1 MRYTGVSAS
10 RKNHLY
16 QHIAAALALAAIIG
30 ADPVY
35 AQWQP
40 SRNVEIIVPA
50 AAGSSL
56 DSMARLFQRVIQEKH
71 LTKANQTVINRAGGG
86 NAVGFNYLAS
96 HTADPHYVL
105 ITPFTVITN
114 RIMGSNPLSYQDFTP
129 LAMLADEH
137 IAFVV
142 NANSALRSGRDL
154 IERLKKDPA
163 SVNMALA
170 SALGNANHIAVCL
183 VGKSIGV
190 DSKRFKIAV
199 FNSSGE
205 SIAAVLGG
213 HVDLA
218 ITTVGLVGAHLQAGR
233 VRVLGIASAERLG
246 GALAPVPT
254 WREQGVDVIFSSWRA
269 LIGPRGLNA
278 EQIAY
283 WEALAAK
290 ATEQEEW
297 THELELNSLTPAYL
311 GSEATRKLFAQQAGE
326 LRSILSE
333 LGLAK

>member
-1 MRYTGVSAS
+1 MRNARICKRQKAS
-10 RKNHLY
+10 LGKPVTVA
-16 QHIAAALALAAIIG
+16 IALAAMITISP
-30 ADPVY
+30 AC

-40 SRNVEIIVPA
+40 SKNVEIIVPA

-56 DSMARLFQRVIQEKH
+56 DSMARLFQRVIHDKR
-71 LTKANQTVINRAGGG
+71 LTKSSQTIVNKAGGG

-96 HTADPHYVL
+96 HAADGHYVL
-105 ITPFTVITN
+105 VTPFTVITN

-142 NANSALRSGRDL
+142 SAGSPLRSGRDL
-154 IERLKKDPA
+154 LERLKKDPGA
-163 SVNMALA
+163 VSMALA

-183 VGKSIGV
+183 VGKAVGA

-213 HVDLA
+213 HIDLA
-218 ITTVGLVGAHLQAGR
+218 ITTVGLLGAHLQAGR
-233 VRVLGIASAERLG
+233 VRVLGVASGERLSG
-246 GALAPVPT
+246 PLAPAPT
-254 WREQGVDVIFSSWRA
+254 WREQGVDVVFSSWRA
-269 LIGPRGLNA
+269 LIGPRSLNA

-283 WEALAAK
+283 WETLAAR

-297 THELELNSLTPAYL
+297 IHELEINSLTPAYMS
-311 GSEATRKLFAQQAGE
+311 SEATRKLFAQQAGE
-326 LRSILSE
+326 LRSILAE

>member
-1 MRYTGVSAS
+1 
-10 RKNHLY
+10 
-16 QHIAAALALAAIIG
+16 
-30 ADPVY
+30 
-35 AQWQP
+35 
-40 SRNVEIIVPA
+40 
-50 AAGSSL
+50 
-56 DSMARLFQRVIQEKH
+56 MARLFQRVIQDKR
-71 LTKANQTVINRAGGG
+71 LTKSSQTVVNKAGGG

-96 HTADPHYVL
+96 HAADGHYVL
-105 ITPFTVITN
+105 VTPFTVITN

-142 NANSALRSGRDL
+142 SANSPLRTGRDL
-154 IERLKKDPA
+154 LERLKKDPGA
-163 SVNMALA
+163 VSMALA

-183 VGKSIGV
+183 VGKAVGA

-213 HVDLA
+213 HVELA

-233 VRVLGIASAERLG
+233 VRVLGVASGERLSG
-246 GALAPVPT
+246 PLAPAPT
-254 WREQGVDVIFSSWRA
+254 WREQGVDVVFSSWRA
-269 LIGPRGLNA
+269 LIGPRSLNA

-283 WEALAAK
+283 WETLAAR

-297 THELELNSLTPAYL
+297 IHELEINSLTPAYM

>member
-1 MRYTGVSAS
+1 MR
-10 RKNHLY
+10 
-16 QHIAAALALAAIIG
+16 IAHVIETQQLRDARPLITALSLAAMIAISP
-30 ADPVY
+30 AR

-40 SRNVEIIVPA
+40 SRNVEIIAPA

-56 DSMARLFQRVIQEKH
+56 DSMARLFQRVIQDKR
-71 LTKANQTVINRAGGG
+71 LAKSSQTVVNKAGGG

-96 HTADPHYVL
+96 HAADGHYVL
-105 ITPFTVITN
+105 VTPFTVITN

-137 IAFVV
+137 IAFIVS
-142 NANSALRSGRDL
+142 ANSPLKTGRDL
-154 IERLKKDPA
+154 LERLKKDPGA
-163 SVNMALA
+163 VSMALA

-183 VGKSIGV
+183 VGKAVGA

-205 SIAAVLGG
+205 SITAVLGG

-218 ITTVGLVGAHLQAGR
+218 ITTVGLVGPHVQAGR
-233 VRVLGIASAERLG
+233 IRVLGVAAGERLTG
-246 GALAPVPT
+246 PLAQVPT
-254 WREQGVDVIFSSWRA
+254 WREQGADVVFSSWRA
-269 LIGPRGLNA
+269 LIGPRSLNA

-283 WEALAAK
+283 WEALAAR

-297 THELELNSLTPAYL
+297 THELEINSLTPAYM